1 MTAAVVAELSA
12 LLEEVRA
19 LRRMY
24 PPGWDYD
31 PLSRVEKRLER
42 LLEEIRQ

>member
-1 MTAAVVAELSA
+1 MTAAIVAELSA

-31 PLSRVEKRLER
+31 PLFRVEKRLER
-42 LLEEIRQ
+42 LLDEIRQ